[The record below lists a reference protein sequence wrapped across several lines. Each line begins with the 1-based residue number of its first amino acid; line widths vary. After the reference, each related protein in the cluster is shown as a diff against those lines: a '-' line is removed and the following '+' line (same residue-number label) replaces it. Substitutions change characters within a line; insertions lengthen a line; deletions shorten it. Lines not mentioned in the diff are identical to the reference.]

1 MLSKGIS
8 AMQHINFRRLSYHIR
23 HQYLTANNAVVI
35 VALLVAASWA
45 WGSVEAMERNYRLQ
59 KEVDSKRLQLRL
71 AELETQKKE
80 KATVL
85 TKLKSQEKTLSK
97 EIAAKKKRDSQLKN
111 QITAILRRIAD
122 EERKKVEAANKAN
135 AVDLHG
141 TEVNIVIDASD
152 LAVDIADV
160 FVLHFHFTLKGSKFS
175 DAGF

>member
-71 AELETQKKE
+71 AELETQTLKFEQNYYKSDEYKE
-80 KATVL
+80 LAVRERMGLVNPGEKVLILPPNSAQAT
-85 TKLKSQEKTLSK
+85 
-97 EIAAKKKRDSQLKN
+97 A
-111 QITAILRRIAD
+111 AD
-122 EERKKVEAANKAN
+122 EDGGSTTPRRVEQGNLQQWANF
-135 AVDLHG
+135 LFG
-141 TEVNIVIDASD
+141 GASNRLQD
-152 LAVDIADV
+152 
-160 FVLHFHFTLKGSKFS
+160 
-175 DAGF
+175 